1 MSFMRRILP
10 LLLIACLVMA
20 MLPAA
25 ALAADTGKAIQ
36 LVSGGSAANIGGS
49 QKDNVFFGNYFQSN
63 GTTKDPVKWRVLSNA
78 GGQLFLLSD
87 QNLEVFQYHTELE
100 NVTWENST
108 MRSWLNGYDA
118 SANTGGSNGIDYT
131 GDNFLN
137 TAFSAKEQT
146 AIAETNVVN
155 DDNDEYDPGSG
166 NFTDGGNDT
175 TDRIFLLSLKDISNR
190 NYSQPYTYT
199 WPSTNT
205 AYVAAGGKLSK
216 GMNDAGTD
224 DWWWLRSPGSDQSK
238 AAFIEWED
246 GGASVCEGQPV
257 NYDRM
262 AVRPA
267 FNLNLSSVLF
277 TSAAAGGK
285 SAGANG
291 LAAVAD
297 YSGSDWKL
305 TLLDSSRTFAV
316 SNAMLGGN
324 TVTFSY
330 SGAQT
335 GVNEYLSAVIRDQ
348 NGTIAYYGRILQPTS
363 ASGTASLTLPSGVT
377 LSDTTKLYVFNE
389 QYNGDK
395 LTDYASELIAL
406 SPASMQ
412 LPSITTTTLPGGK
425 EGDAY
430 SQTLTATGTAPIT
443 WSIESGSLPAGLTL
457 SGDTISGT
465 PTAAGT
471 FTFTVKAANG
481 AGSDTKELSIV
492 IQAAPVEPDPDK
504 QPPVVIGP
512 DEDEEI
518 SVTAGDTV
526 TLRVSARDARFYQW
540 YVDDGSGFRAIP
552 GATAATY
559 TVTDVT
565 PEDDG
570 DRYYCVVTNA
580 YGAAESHLFT
590 LDVPSAPAPAVPPK
604 TGDSMPLALCALLAL
619 LSLAALTALAAR
631 RRRHG

>member
-1 MSFMRRILP
+1 MSFMRRIFP

-63 GTTKDPVKWRVLSNA
+63 RTTKDPVKWRVLSNA

-87 QNLEVFQYHTELE
+87 QNLDALQYHTEQE
-100 NVTWENST
+100 DVTWETST
-108 MRSWLNGYDA
+108 IRSWLNGYDA

-155 DDNDEYDPGSG
+155 DDNDETGADIPIDAG
-166 NFTDGGNDT
+166 DDT
-175 TDRIFLLSLKDISNR
+175 TDRIFLLSLTETYNKKYFP
-190 NYSQPYTYT
+190 NYCF
-199 WPSTNT
+199 STNT
-205 AYVAAGGKLSK
+205 AYVADGGKFGYSMY
-216 GMNDAGTD
+216 GVGESDS
-224 DWWWLRSPGSDQSK
+224 WWLRSPGSYRWY

-246 GGASVCEGQPV
+246 GSSVSDGNPV
-257 NYDRM
+257 NNEST

-335 GVNEYLSAVIRDQ
+335 GVNEYLSAVIMDQ
-348 NGTIAYYGRILQPTS
+348 NGTIAYYGRILQPGS

-395 LTDYASELIAL
+395 LTDYASKLIAL

-425 EGDAY
+425 AGDAY
-430 SQTLTATGTAPIT
+430 SQTLAATGTAPIT
-443 WSIESGSLPAGLTL
+443 WSLESGSLPAGLTL
-457 SGDTISGT
+457 SGNTISGT

-471 FTFTVKAANG
+471 FTFTVKASNA
-481 AGSDTKELSIV
+481 AGSDSRELSIV
-492 IQAAPVEPDPDK
+492 IASVPVDPDPDK
-504 QPPVVIGP
+504 QPPVIIAP
-512 DEDEEI
+512 TTDEKI
-518 SVTAGDTV
+518 TAEAGGTV
-526 TLRVSARDARFYQW
+526 TLGVSARNARFYQW
-540 YVDDGSGFRAIP
+540 YVNDGSGFKAIP
-552 GATAATY
+552 GATDADCTLSDLTAQH
-559 TVTDVT
+559 
-565 PEDDG
+565 DG
-570 DRYYCVVTNA
+570 YRYYCVVTNA
-580 YGAAESHLFT
+580 YGTVTSPVFT
-590 LDVPSAPAPAVPPK
+590 LDIPSTPVPATPPK
-604 TGDSMPLALCALLAL
+604 TGDSTPLALYALLAL
-619 LSLAALTALAAR
+619 LALASLAALTTAR

>member
-10 LLLIACLVMA
+10 MLLIACLVMA

-63 GTTKDPVKWRVLSNA
+63 RTTKDPVKWRVLSNA

-87 QNLEVFQYHTELE
+87 QNLDALQYHTERE
-100 NVTWENST
+100 DVTWETST
-108 MRSWLNGYDA
+108 IRSWLNGYDA
-118 SANTGGSNGIDYT
+118 SSNTGGSNGINYT

-146 AIAETNVVN
+146 AIAKTAVVN
-155 DDNDEYDPGSG
+155 DDNDETGADIPIDAG
-166 NFTDGGNDT
+166 DDT
-175 TDRIFLLSLKDISNR
+175 TDRIFLLSLAEVFNDH
-190 NYSQPYTYT
+190 YFPEYYF
-199 WPSTNT
+199 STNT
-205 AYVAAGGKLSK
+205 AYVADGGKSGT
-216 GMNDAGTD
+216 GMSDAGEFD
-224 DWWWLRSPGSDQSK
+224 RWWLRSPGNNNSMAS
-238 AAFIEWED
+238 FIENTGDEVSD
-246 GGASVCEGQPV
+246 GNPV
-257 NYDRM
+257 NNEST

-297 YSGSDWKL
+297 YRGSDWKL

-335 GVNEYLSAVIRDQ
+335 GANEYLSAIITTGDDTV
-348 NGTIAYYGRILQPTS
+348 AYYGRILRPGS

-425 EGDAY
+425 AGDAY
-430 SQTLTATGTAPIT
+430 SQTLAATGTAPIT
-443 WSIESGSLPAGLTL
+443 WSIESGSLPAGLAL

-518 SVTAGDTV
+518 SVTVGDTV

-590 LDVPSAPAPAVPPK
+590 LDVPSASAPAVPPK

-631 RRRHG
+631 RRNAHR

>member
-63 GTTKDPVKWRVLSNA
+63 RTTKDPVKWRVLSNA

-87 QNLEVFQYHTELE
+87 QNLDALQYHTEQE
-100 NVTWENST
+100 DVTWETST
-108 MRSWLNGYDA
+108 IRSWLNGYDA

-131 GDNFLN
+131 GDNFLD

-155 DDNDEYDPGSG
+155 DDNDETGADIPIDAG
-166 NFTDGGNDT
+166 DDT
-175 TDRIFLLSLKDISNR
+175 TDRIFLLSLTETYNKKYFP
-190 NYSQPYTYT
+190 NYCF
-199 WPSTNT
+199 STNT
-205 AYVAAGGKLSK
+205 AYVADGGKFGYSMY
-216 GMNDAGTD
+216 GVGESDS
-224 DWWWLRSPGSDQSK
+224 WWLRSPGSYRWY

-246 GGASVCEGQPV
+246 GSSVSDGNPV
-257 NYDRM
+257 NNEST

-335 GVNEYLSAVIRDQ
+335 GVNEYLSAVIMDQ
-348 NGTIAYYGRILQPTS
+348 NGTIAYYGRILQPGS

-395 LTDYASELIAL
+395 LTDYASKLIAL

-425 EGDAY
+425 AGDAY
-430 SQTLTATGTAPIT
+430 SQTLAATGTAPIT

-457 SGDTISGT
+457 SGNTISGT

-471 FTFTVKAANG
+471 FTFTVKASNA
-481 AGSDTKELSIV
+481 AGSDSQELSIV
-492 IQAAPVEPDPDK
+492 IASVPVDPDPDK
-504 QPPVVIGP
+504 QPPVIIAP
-512 DEDEEI
+512 TTDEKI
-518 SVTAGDTV
+518 TAEAGGTV
-526 TLRVSARDARFYQW
+526 TLGVSARNARFYQW
-540 YVDDGSGFRAIP
+540 YVNDGSGFKAIP
-552 GATAATY
+552 GATDADCTLSDLTAQH
-559 TVTDVT
+559 
-565 PEDDG
+565 DG
-570 DRYYCVVTNA
+570 YRYYCVVTNA
-580 YGAAESHLFT
+580 YGTVTSPVFT
-590 LDVPSAPAPAVPPK
+590 LDIPSTPAPAVPPK

-619 LSLAALTALAAR
+619 LALASLAALTTAR